1 MTTPRVL
8 ILRSPGTNCND
19 ETAHAFSLAG
29 GEPEQVHIHSLL
41 QSPQRLDDF
50 QIFCLPGGF
59 SYGDD
64 IAAGRVLGNQ
74 VRLQLAEA
82 CRKFRD
88 DGKLVLGICNGFQ
101 VLLKT
106 GLLDVEDDGGP
117 TATLTRNDCGR
128 YEARW
133 VRLAAS
139 PGDCVFLSG
148 LDALELPIA
157 HAEGK
162 FVARDATALNQLE
175 QAGQLVLRYTSF
187 NPGGATNGRVA
198 YPENPNGS
206 QDNIAGISDKTGR
219 VLGLMPH
226 PERFVDA
233 TQHPQWTRREISRPD
248 GLPLFENAVRYFL

>member
-1 MTTPRVL
+1 MSKPRVL

-29 GEPEQVHIHSLL
+29 GQPEQVHIQCLL
-41 QSPQRLDDF
+41 DAPERLDAY

-74 VRLQLAEA
+74 VRLRLADA

-106 GLLDVEDDGGP
+106 GLLDVEDDQGP

-139 PGDCVFLSG
+139 PGKCVFLSG
-148 LDALELPIA
+148 LDDLELPVA

-162 FVARDATALNQLE
+162 FVARDDQAMQQLE
-175 QAGQLVLRYTSF
+175 QAGRLVLKYRSAS
-187 NPGGATNGRVA
+187 GCGQVD
-198 YPENPNGS
+198 YPANPNGS
-206 QDNIAGISDKTGR
+206 ECDVAGICDTTGR

-233 TQHPQWTRREISRPD
+233 SQHPQWTRREIQRPD